1 MKRSAEG
8 FARHMVRI
16 AVVFLLQ
23 TIVLPLLFLW
33 LMVALG
39 RRLITG
45 GIAFNN
51 QRKA

>member
-1 MKRSAEG
+1 MRRDLEDADES
-8 FARHMVRI
+8 
-16 AVVFLLQ
+16 LLQ
-23 TIVLPLLFLW
+23 TLVLPLLFLW

-45 GIAFNN
+45 GMVFNN